1 MTKGILQCRAAAE
14 LEGAAFFSA
23 LLLLL
28 MCDSFLLLFPSSAPN
43 DPATAP
49 PPAWVV
55 SQVLAERFLYGFSA
69 GGGGFARFLAY
80 GFLTGGLS
88 VACSVGNKTTGA
100 AVVGCWVDVPVVRP

>member
-1 MTKGILQCRAAAE
+1 
-14 LEGAAFFSA
+14 LEGAAFFPA

-28 MCDSFLLLFPSSAPN
+28 LCASFLLLFPSSVPN

-69 GGGGFARFLAY
+69 GGGGFARRFLA
-80 GFLTGGLS
+80 GGLS